1 MALTKAHNRMV
12 AGSRINVL
20 DFGATG
26 DGTTD
31 DTAAIQA
38 AIDEAYASSGFDN
51 KSVFLPTPAVA
62 YKVTGTL
69 NVYQRVALIGE
80 DKWNCRIL
88 GSGQI
93 LVLEQPRLVSNIWF
107 DGGSIQNGTNKIHE
121 AAWTG
126 ADRANTAIILG
137 PKDLS
142 YQGGHAIIEQCR
154 FSNWGV
160 AIEGPSSINA
170 HIQDCYF
177 QAGYHDVYF
186 RATNTALQF
195 ASTIK
200 ETKNYHAGAE
210 GVGLGFYP
218 NANGYQICDVSN
230 SVYEL
235 LCKSEPG
242 LGFIDTS
249 SIAVRALGGD
259 HVYFE
264 TDGATYTSAKAVRSA
279 IFSGKNCYFQGFNEV
294 FKTATT
300 SNFWTLENSEITSS
314 TSTYDMDVSA
324 VNGRNFFRNVG
335 FDNGLN
341 PAALGNTTLMDC
353 SNSGVLPS
361 ALSNHYMSGQF
372 KASRTSDAI
381 IANTTAATPQRTL
394 EVQQQN
400 TAVGGL
406 GADASRLVVASDNA
420 LLLTQNLT
428 TPRSL
433 LFANDVFRPTQ
444 DDVLALGGASYLWTE
459 VFAAAGTINTSDER
473 QKQDIEALSDAEQR
487 VASALKGLVKKFR
500 FKSAVE
506 KKGDDARIHVG
517 VIAQEV
523 QAAFET
529 EGLDAHRYGILCYDE
544 WDAEI
549 DEDGN
554 EIMAAG
560 NRYGVRYSELLA
572 FIISA
577 L

>member
-38 AIDEAYASSGFDN
+38 AIDEAYVSTNYDN

-69 NVYQRVALIGE
+69 NVYQRVGLIGE

-93 LVLEQPRLVSNIWF
+93 VVLEQPRLVSNIWF
-107 DGGSIQNGTNKIHE
+107 DGGSIQNGTYKIHE
-121 AAWTG
+121 ASWTS

-142 YQGGHAIIEQCR
+142 YQGGHAIIEECR
-154 FSNWGV
+154 FTYWGV
-160 AIEGPSSINA
+160 AIEGPSSINS
-170 HIQDCYF
+170 HIHDCYF
-177 QAGYHDVYF
+177 SAGYHDVYF

-200 ETKNYHAGAE
+200 ETKNYHSGAE

-230 SVYEL
+230 SVYEV
-235 LCKSEPG
+235 LCKSEPT
-242 LGFIDTS
+242 LGFIDAS
-249 SIAVRALGGD
+249 SIAVRALGGS

-314 TSTYDMDVSA
+314 TGTYDMDVSA
-324 VNGRNFFRNVG
+324 TNGRNFFRNVG

-341 PAALGNTTLMDC
+341 PAALSNTTLMDC

-361 ALSNHYMSGQF
+361 ATSNHYMNGQF
-372 KASRTSDAI
+372 KSSRTSNAI
-381 IANTTAATPQRTL
+381 IANTTAATAQRIL

-400 TAVGGL
+400 VAVGGL
-406 GADASRLVVASDNA
+406 SADASRLSVVSDNA

-428 TPRSL
+428 TTRSL
-433 LFANDVFRPTQ
+433 YFANDVFRPTQ
-444 DDVLALGGASYLWTE
+444 DNVLALGGASYRWTE
-459 VFAAAGTINTSDER
+459 LFATSGTINTSDER
-473 QKQDIEALSDAEQR
+473 QKQDIRDLSSAEAA
-487 VASALKGLVKKFR
+487 VATRLKTLVKAYR
-500 FKSAVE
+500 FKSAYQS
-506 KKGDDARIHVG
+506 KGDDARIHVG

-523 QAAFET
+523 AAAFEA
-529 EGLDAHRYGILCYDE
+529 EGLDPMKYGVVCYDQ
-544 WDAEI
+544 WDAD
-549 DEDGN
+549 DER
-554 EIMAAG
+554 EAG
-560 NRYGVRYSELLA
+560 DAYGVRYDELWA

>member
-31 DTAAIQA
+31 DTTAIQA
-38 AIDEAYASSGFDN
+38 AIDAAYVSTNYDN

-88 GSGQI
+88 GNGQI

-107 DGGSIQNGTNKIHE
+107 DGGSIQNGTYKIHE
-121 AAWTG
+121 ASWTS

-142 YQGGHAIIEQCR
+142 YQGGHAIIEECR
-154 FSNWGV
+154 FTNWGV
-160 AIEGPSSINA
+160 AIEGPSCINS
-170 HIQDCYF
+170 HINDCHF
-177 QAGYHDVYF
+177 ADGYHDVYF

-200 ETKNYHAGAE
+200 ETKNYHAGAQ

-230 SVYEL
+230 SVYEV
-235 LCKSEPG
+235 LCKSEPT
-242 LGFIDTS
+242 LGFIDAS

-300 SNFWTLENSEITSS
+300 STFWTLENSEITSS
-314 TSTYDMDVSA
+314 TGTYDMDVLA
-324 VNGRNFFRNVG
+324 VNGRNFFRNVS
-335 FDNGLN
+335 FDNGLDSAN
-341 PAALGNTTLMDC
+341 LGNTTLMDC
-353 SNSGVLPS
+353 TLSGILPTANSNLYI
-361 ALSNHYMSGQF
+361 NGQF
-372 KASRTSDAI
+372 KARKSSDTAI
-381 IANTTAATPQRTL
+381 FDATTPSPAAVTIIDF
-394 EVQQQN
+394 QQQG
-400 TAVGGL
+400 TSVGNVGV
-406 GADASRLVVASDNA
+406 DIDRLNLISEDT
-420 LLLTQNLT
+420 LLLTQKGT
-428 TPRSL
+428 TTRTINFS
-433 LFANDVFRPTQ
+433 NSDFRPTNS
-444 DDVLALGGASYLWTE
+444 DDGALNLGGPSGRWATVYATT
-459 VFAAAGTINTSDER
+459 GTINTSDEN
-473 QKQDIEALSDAEQR
+473 QKQDIRDITDTEKA
-487 VASALKGLVKKFR
+487 VATTLKSQIKAFR
-500 FKSAVE
+500 FKDAVTV
-506 KKGDDARIHVG
+506 KGEDGARIHFG
-517 VIAQEV
+517 VIAQTV
-523 QAAFET
+523 RDAFVA
-529 EGLDAHRYGILCYDE
+529 EGLDPTQYGIFCSDT
-544 WDAEI
+544 WTD
-549 DEDGN
+549 DNGN
-554 EIMAAG
+554 EQTVL
-560 NRYGVRYSELLA
+560 GVRYEELFA
-572 FIISA
+572 FIIST